1 MTVAQK
7 LESALPDREQA
18 DLARESAA
26 ELSKL
31 LANRPEIAR
40 ARIQFD
46 DTDLVLPRQAITL
59 LRDLLA
65 EMAQGNAVAVIP
77 THQELTTQQAADL
90 LNVSRPHLIKLLEE
104 GKLPFTKAGS
114 HRRIRFEELLKYKEE
129 RDLRSQNA
137 MDELAKQAQ
146 ELNMGY

>member
-1 MTVAQK
+1 MTAAKK
-7 LESALPDREQA
+7 LESVLPDREQA
-18 DLARESAA
+18 DLARASAA

-31 LANRPEIAR
+31 LANRPEIER
-40 ARIQFD
+40 ARVHLD

-65 EMAQGNAVAVIP
+65 EMAQGNAVTVIP

-90 LNVSRPHLIKLLEE
+90 LNVSRPHLIKLLTE

-114 HRRIRFEELLKYKEE
+114 HRRIRFDDLLQYKSE
-129 RDLRSQNA
+129 RDQRSLSA